1 MAKIS
6 LRVYNREIEGMIEG
20 GQLDEAVA
28 HCQHIL
34 KTFSMHIETYR
45 LLGKAFLE
53 ARRYAD
59 SADIFQ
65 RVLNAVPDDFVA
77 HVGMSIIRDD
87 EGKLDDAI
95 WHMERA
101 FQMQPSNAAIQVEL
115 RRLYSRR
122 DGIEPPKIRLS
133 RDALANMYAQGELFN
148 QAIAEIRAILADD
161 PIRPDLQVMLARSYL
176 RAGHKVEAAEIAAQL
191 LKKYPYCLDAL
202 RVLVEVL
209 PGTARAEDTQVYRQR
224 LRLLDPYSSFVAG
237 SVFESDKVADAAVS
251 LERLEYKPGQS
262 MLSGSSQPSW
272 AASLGLKLDGEMQE
286 SAPPAWLEQG
296 SAEPAAAS
304 LEPVADQQ
312 TAPPEEDIPDFM
324 REAGWT
330 PMSELASTE
339 NGAAAQE
346 PDSEEIAKG
355 EMPDWLK
362 AMAPPEV
369 ATGEQGTEEAA
380 LEDAGDFKQ
389 IFSNIDSVQGAD
401 TFFDEPAA
409 QGEAQPQATPTPD
422 FEDTAEVRP
431 AADEDALAWLGGA
444 AAGQAALAD
453 ESSAKA
459 EEREEEM
466 PDWLKDFGE
475 GGQAS
480 AEEEFPAP
488 EAAAQETP
496 IEPAAPREPA
506 PVETQEL
513 PGLPSEPAQKGAA
526 ISSEPPSDMG
536 AAKPLDIADDTMA
549 WLESL
554 AAKQGAKAE
563 ELLTKP
569 EDRSEALPDWLKDTV
584 GEEAPPAAEPA
595 AEEAVADVVVPSEP
609 ESLPV
614 QAQQFPDLEPESPS
628 LAEPASAPPP
638 AEGEAKPL
646 EIGDDTFAW
655 LESLAAK
662 QGARPDEL
670 LTQPAER
677 SEEMP
682 DWLQQQAQAAE
693 PAAAVPPE
701 PISAP
706 EGIPAEEIE
715 TPAPLAEEIPAM
727 EESVAQAGI
736 GEEDDIS
743 AWLKKLDETPAPQE
757 PATFLPEETP
767 PAAVEEEASLSWLKD
782 LEGEKAEPPL
792 PDSDL
797 PAWLREASVA
807 DAEQQSAPIAGEAAP
822 PVWEGEDETVG
833 VETPAP
839 VTPSEWVPAE
849 GGQEKVLQPGKPASV
864 EEVFTGMTPSAEPRL
879 PKPTGA
885 LAPLPS
891 QDKDASF
898 LSSGQQSL
906 EAGKLDDA
914 MKEYGKLIKKG
925 RLLDEVIHDLREAI
939 YRFPVDIVIW
949 QTLGDAYMRAG
960 RLQDALDAYT
970 KAEELLR

>member
-101 FQMQPSNAAIQVEL
+101 FQMQPSNAAIQAEL

-122 DGIEPPKIRLS
+122 DGVEPPKIRLS

-161 PIRPDLQVMLARSYL
+161 PNRPDLQVMLARSYVH
-176 RAGHKVEAAEIAAQL
+176 AGHKVEAAEIAAQL

-224 LRLLDPYSSFVAG
+224 LRLLDPYASFVAG
-237 SVFESDKVADAAVS
+237 SVFESDKVADAAVN

-262 MLSGSSQPSW
+262 PLSGSSQPSW
-272 AASLGLKLDGEMQE
+272 AASLGVKLEEEMPE

-296 SAEPAAAS
+296 SAEPAAAP
-304 LEPVADQQ
+304 LEPVADRQAAQ
-312 TAPPEEDIPDFM
+312 PEEDIPDFM

-330 PMSELASTE
+330 PMSGLASAE
-339 NGAAAQE
+339 EGAAGEE
-346 PDSEEIAKG
+346 PAPEEIARG

-369 ATGEQGTEEAA
+369 AGGEQESE
-380 LEDAGDFKQ
+380 EDAADFKQ
-389 IFSNIDSVQGAD
+389 IFSNLDSVQGAD
-401 TFFDEPAA
+401 TFFEETAA
-409 QGEAQPQATPTPD
+409 PGEAPQAAPALG
-422 FEDTAEVRP
+422 DTAEVRP
-431 AADEDALAWLGGA
+431 AEEGEALAWLGGL

-453 ESSAKA
+453 ESPASA
-459 EEREEEM
+459 EEQAEEM
-466 PDWLKDFGE
+466 PDWLKDIGA
-475 GGQAS
+475 GGQA
-480 AEEEFPAP
+480 AGEELSAP
-488 EAAAQETP
+488 EAEGESPFESSASP
-496 IEPAAPREPA
+496 EPTKIK
-506 PVETQEL
+506 TQEL
-513 PGLPSEPAQKGAA
+513 PGLPSEPVREVAA
-526 ISSEPPSDMG
+526 ASSEPALEAG
-536 AAKPLDIADDTMA
+536 AAKPLDIGDDTMA

-563 ELLTKP
+563 ELLTRP
-569 EDRSEALPDWLKDTV
+569 EDRSDALPDWLKDTV
-584 GEEAPPAAEPA
+584 AEEVPPAAELPPA
-595 AEEAVADVVVPSEP
+595 AEEAVAETAVPSEP
-609 ESLPV
+609 EALP
-614 QAQQFPDLEPESPS
+614 AQTRQFSDLEPESPP
-628 LAEPASAPPP
+628 LAESVAAAPP
-638 AEGEAKPL
+638 AEGEVKPL

-670 LTQPAER
+670 LTKPAER

-682 DWLQQQAQAAE
+682 DWLQQEAQAAQ
-693 PAAAVPPE
+693 PAAAAPQE
-701 PISAP
+701 PAP
-706 EGIPAEEIE
+706 VQQVEIPAEEVE
-715 TPAPLAEEIPAM
+715 TPAPPTEELPAFIEQPVVQAET
-727 EESVAQAGI
+727 G
-736 GEEDDIS
+736 GDDDIS
-743 AWLKKLDETPAPQE
+743 AWLKKLDETPATQE
-757 PATFLPEETP
+757 PAASLPEEAP
-767 PAAVEEEASLSWLKD
+767 PAAAEEEAYPSWLKD
-782 LEGEKAEPPL
+782 LEGEKAEPVPT
-792 PDSDL
+792 DSSL
-797 PAWLREASVA
+797 PAWLREAA
-807 DAEQQSAPIAGEAAP
+807 EAEQQPAPS
-822 PVWEGEDETVG
+822 VWEGEEAAG
-833 VETPAP
+833 VEKPAP

-849 GGQEKVLQPGKPASV
+849 GGQEKISQPTRSASV
-864 EEVFTGMTPSAEPRL
+864 EEVFAGMTPSAEPRL

-891 QDKDASF
+891 QDKDVSS
-898 LSSGQQSL
+898 LSSGQQAL
-906 EAGKLDDA
+906 EAGKLNDA

-939 YRFPVDIVIW
+939 YRFPVDIIIW

>member
-6 LRVYNREIEGMIEG
+6 LRAYNREIEGMIEG

-65 RVLNAVPDDFVA
+65 RVLNAAPDDFVA
-77 HVGMSIIRDD
+77 HVGMSIIQDD

-101 FQMQPSNAAIQVEL
+101 FQMQPSNAAIQTEL

-122 DGIEPPKIRLS
+122 DGVEPPKIRLS
-133 RDALANMYAQGELFN
+133 REALANMYAQGELFN
-148 QAIAEIRAILADD
+148 QAIAEIRAVLSDD
-161 PIRPDLQVMLARSYL
+161 PNRPDLQVMLARAYL

-191 LKKYPYCLDAL
+191 LKKYPHCLDAL

-224 LRLLDPYSSFVAG
+224 LRSLDPYSSFVVG

-262 MLSGSSQPSW
+262 LLPGSSQPSW
-272 AASLGLKLDGEMQE
+272 AASLGVKLEEEEPE

-296 SAEPAAAS
+296 SAEPAAAP

-312 TAPPEEDIPDFM
+312 TAPPEENIPDFM

-330 PMSELASTE
+330 PLSGSASDE
-339 NGAAAQE
+339 EGGAGEE
-346 PDSEEIAKG
+346 PASEEIAKG

-369 ATGEQGTEEAA
+369 AAGEQEQEEAA
-380 LEDAGDFKQ
+380 ADDAGDFKQ

-409 QGEAQPQATPTPD
+409 
-422 FEDTAEVRP
+422 
-431 AADEDALAWLGGA
+431 
-444 AAGQAALAD
+444 
-453 ESSAKA
+453 KA

-466 PDWLKDFGE
+466 PGWLKDLGE

-480 AEEEFPAP
+480 AEEELPTP

-506 PVETQEL
+506 PIETQAL
-513 PGLPSEPAQKGAA
+513 PGLSSETAQEGAA
-526 ISSEPPSDMG
+526 VSSEPSPEAG
-536 AAKPLDIADDTMA
+536 AAKPLDIGDDTMA

-569 EDRSEALPDWLKDTV
+569 EDRSDALPDWLKDTV
-584 GEEAPPAAEPA
+584 GEEAPPAAESA
-595 AEEAVADVVVPSEP
+595 AEEAVA
-609 ESLPV
+609 LPA

-628 LAEPASAPPP
+628 LAEPAAAVPPV
-638 AEGEAKPL
+638 EGEAKPL
-646 EIGDDTFAW
+646 DIGDDTMAW

-693 PAAAVPPE
+693 PAAAAPQE
-701 PISAP
+701 PAAVKEEAP
-706 EGIPAEEIE
+706 AGEIE
-715 TPAPLAEEIPAM
+715 PAAPLAEETPTI

-757 PATFLPEETP
+757 PATFLPEEAP
-767 PAAVEEEASLSWLKD
+767 SAAAEEEASLSWLKD
-782 LEGEKAEPPL
+782 LEGEKTEPVPA
-792 PDSDL
+792 DSDL
-797 PAWLREASVA
+797 PAWLREASA
-807 DAEQQSAPIAGEAAP
+807 AEAEQQPGPDAGETAFPAWESEEAA
-822 PVWEGEDETVG
+822 G
-833 VETPAP
+833 VEKPAP
-839 VTPSEWVPAE
+839 VTPSEWLPVE
-849 GGQEKVLQPGKPASV
+849 GREEKVSQPEKPASV
-864 EEVFTGMTPSAEPRL
+864 EGVFAGMTPSAEPRL

-885 LAPLPS
+885 LAPLPF
-891 QDKDASF
+891 QDKGASF

-906 EAGKLDDA
+906 EAGKLNDA

-939 YRFPVDIVIW
+939 YRFPVDIIIW